1 MTFFLS
7 ILYSRLG
14 NNIQNT
20 ISKGNIAL
28 YCTNCVRTLAASAV
42 KVSKYWDICMRKDEK
57 GENVMLEKLKQNRSH
72 RSFEQME
79 IPKEDLEK
87 ILTAVTYSAS
97 ARNAQETRF
106 MYTNSEEQCRRIFK
120 ETK

>member
-1 MTFFLS
+1 MHFNKVVQGHPEDDLFLS

-20 ISKGNIAL
+20 ISKGNIVL

-57 GENVMLEKLKQNRSH
+57 GENVMLEN
-72 RSFEQME
+72 
-79 IPKEDLEK
+79 
-87 ILTAVTYSAS
+87 
-97 ARNAQETRF
+97 
-106 MYTNSEEQCRRIFK
+106 
-120 ETK
+120 